1 MARLS
6 VDLKDKEYMGFGE
19 LVLFHFEKKKGQSVL
34 KVPPG
39 FRPLL
44 DVVKLIA
51 GKNIWI
57 DLHAEP
63 VDPDGVSYEDEVFG
77 GIELL
82 HKRNPGLKLIL
93 AHTAMT
99 NPTNARSL
107 LNAYPKIMMSI
118 KVIKKHKKWKN
129 LEPIVN
135 TEGEIYEDWAN
146 LFEEMPERFII
157 GSDAKFERK
166 DFKASKYLKKIQ
178 DIRHLIGS
186 IDPDAAQLIAYENA
200 FGMFH

>member
-1 MARLS
+1 MPF
-6 VDLKDKEYMGFGE
+6 EYMGFGE

-34 KVPPG
+34 KFPPG

-107 LNAYPKIMMSI
+107 LNDKSKVMKSL
-118 KVIKKHKKWKN
+118 KVIKKHKK
-129 LEPIVN
+129 
-135 TEGEIYEDWAN
+135 
-146 LFEEMPERFII
+146 
-157 GSDAKFERK
+157 
-166 DFKASKYLKKIQ
+166 
-178 DIRHLIGS
+178 
-186 IDPDAAQLIAYENA
+186 
-200 FGMFH
+200 